1 MKTPVSTLRR
11 WALSAVVLAL
21 LVTWALPA
29 GDANAQAPELASCGP
44 PPAAANWTINV
55 SCEIS
60 ANTIAPQNVTI
71 TNNATVTIFGGRWLN
86 VDFTNSYL
94 RILPGSKLLIR
105 PGARLYTLPLGHTFL
120 NNTDGVFGY
129 YLKRVDGA
137 VMESYNPTFAFYPAS
152 TIKVLQHLHA
162 MRAVDAGTVTL
173 GGTNL
178 NVCSGGVNCSD
189 NANTAALCGGAIV
202 VETLQT
208 ALTNMM
214 RPSNNQSTN
223 AIQELFGNGTPSVG
237 RAAMNTTAWTTVAM
251 SNSTALEHKFA
262 CGNVVTNDPFNTAT
276 LVDLGLL
283 YEEAMTNDAVLPE
296 PTRTTFV
303 QIMLND
309 TNDGSLVTAI
319 NAIVDQEAALIEMPA
334 ADIQA
339 FKNGIQFAHKAG
351 NVQGTAY
358 ESDAGWVSLPVN
370 NGLDARQ
377 YVFGHFVDAATVN
390 TLPSFDARTSELLR
404 TAIRESLPLY

>member
-1 MKTPVSTLRR
+1 MNTDKSIVRTIRL
-11 WALSAVVLAL
+11 AAILVLL
-21 LVTWALPA
+21 LTMLLPA
-29 GDANAQAPELASCGP
+29 GQVGAQAPELAPCGP
-44 PPAAANWTINV
+44 PPAAANWTINA

-60 ANTIAPQNVTI
+60 ANTIAPRNVTI

-86 VDFTNSYL
+86 VDFTTYYL

-120 NNTDGVFGY
+120 NNSDGTFGY

-137 VMESYNPTFAFYPAS
+137 VMESHNPTFAFYPAS
-152 TIKVLQHLHA
+152 TIKVVQHLHA

-178 NVCSGGVNCSD
+178 NVCSGGTNCTDS
-189 NANTAALCGGAIV
+189 ANTAALCGGAMV

-223 AIQELFGNGTPSVG
+223 AIQELFGNGTPSAG
-237 RAAMNTTAWTTVAM
+237 RAAMNTTAWTTVGM
-251 SNSTALEHKFA
+251 SNSTALQHKFA
-262 CGNVVTNDPFNTAT
+262 CGNVANNPYNTLT
-276 LVDLGLL
+276 LADAALL
-283 YEEAMTNDAVLPE
+283 YEEVMTNDVVLPE
-296 PTRTTFV
+296 PERTTFV
-303 QIMLND
+303 QIMLNE
-309 TNDGSLVTAI
+309 TNDGSLLTAI
-319 NAIVDQEAALIEMPA
+319 NAIVDQEAARIEMPA

-339 FKNGIQFAHKAG
+339 FKNGLRFFHKAG
-351 NVQGTAY
+351 NIGTAY

-377 YVFGHFVDAATVN
+377 YVFGHFLDAATVN
-390 TLPSFDARTSELLR
+390 TLPSFDARTAELLR
-404 TAIRESLPLY
+404 TAIRESLPLH

>member
-1 MKTPVSTLRR
+1 MNRDKSFVRTIGL
-11 WALSAVVLAL
+11 AAVLVLWLGAL
-21 LVTWALPA
+21 LPA
-29 GDANAQAPELASCGP
+29 SRASAQQPELAPCGP
-44 PPAAANWTINV
+44 PPAAANWTINA

-60 ANTIAPQNVTI
+60 ANTIAPRNVTI
-71 TNNATVTIFGGRWLN
+71 ANNATVTIFGGRWLN
-86 VDFTNSYL
+86 VDFTNYYL

-105 PGARLYTLPLGHTFL
+105 PGARLYTLSLGHTFL
-120 NNTDGVFGY
+120 NNSDGTFGY

-152 TIKVLQHLHA
+152 TIKVVQHLHA

-178 NVCSGGVNCSD
+178 NVCSGGTNCTD
-189 NANTAALCGGAIV
+189 NANTVALCGGSMV

-237 RAAMNTTAWTTVAM
+237 RAAMNQTAWTTVGM
-251 SNSTALEHKFA
+251 NNSTALQHKFA
-262 CGNVVTNDPFNTAT
+262 CGNVANNPYNTLT
-276 LVDLGLL
+276 LADAGLL
-283 YEEAMTNDAVLPE
+283 YEEVMTDDAVLPE
-296 PTRTTFV
+296 PERTTFV
-303 QIMLND
+303 QIMLNE
-309 TNDGSLVTAI
+309 TNDGSLLNAI

-334 ADIQA
+334 IDIQA
-339 FKNGIQFAHKAG
+339 FKNGLQFIHKAG
-351 NVQGTAY
+351 NIGTAY
-358 ESDAGWVSLPVN
+358 ESDAGWLSLPVDGGAN
-370 NGLDARQ
+370 ARQ
-377 YVFGHFVDAATVN
+377 YVFGHFLDGATVN
-390 TLPSFDARTSELLR
+390 TLPSIDARTAELLR

>member
-1 MKTPVSTLRR
+1 MHMDKSIVRTIGLAAVLVLLLTTL
-11 WALSAVVLAL
+11 
-21 LVTWALPA
+21 LPA
-29 GDANAQAPELASCGP
+29 SYADAQEPELAPCAP
-44 PPAAANWTINV
+44 PPAAANWIINV
-55 SCEIS
+55 NCEIGV
-60 ANTIAPQNVTI
+60 NTIASRNVTI

-86 VDFTNSYL
+86 VDFTTYYL

-105 PGARLYTLPLGHTFL
+105 PGARLYTLALAHTFL
-120 NNTDGVFGY
+120 NNSDGTFGY

-152 TIKVLQHLHA
+152 TIKVVQHLHA

-178 NVCSGGVNCSD
+178 NVCSGGTNCTD
-189 NANTAALCGGAIV
+189 NANTAALCGGAMV

-237 RAAMNTTAWTTVAM
+237 RAAMNTTAWTTVGM
-251 SNSTALEHKFA
+251 SNSTALQHKFA
-262 CGNVVTNDPFNTAT
+262 CGNVANNPYNTLT
-276 LVDLGLL
+276 LADAGLL
-283 YEEAMTNDAVLPE
+283 YEEVMTNDAVLPE
-296 PTRTTFV
+296 PERTTLV
-303 QIMLND
+303 QIMLNE
-309 TNDGSLVTAI
+309 TNDNSLVTAI

-339 FKNGIQFAHKAG
+339 FKNGLQFAHKAG
-351 NVQGTAY
+351 NIGTAY

-370 NGLDARQ
+370 NGVDARQ
-377 YVFGHFVDAATVN
+377 YVFGHFLDAATVN
-390 TLPSFDARTSELLR
+390 TLPSFDARTAELLR
-404 TAIRESLPLY
+404 TAIRETLPLY

>member
-1 MKTPVSTLRR
+1 MNTDKSIARMIGLAGVLVLLLA
-11 WALSAVVLAL
+11 AL
-21 LVTWALPA
+21 LPA
-29 GDANAQAPELASCGP
+29 GHAAAQAPELAPCGP

-60 ANTIAPQNVTI
+60 ADTIAPQNVTI
-71 TNNATVTIFGGRWLN
+71 GNNATVAIFAGRWLN
-86 VDFTNSYL
+86 VDFTSFYL

-120 NNTDGVFGY
+120 NNSDGTFGY

-178 NVCSGGVNCSD
+178 NVCTGSTNCTD
-189 NANTAALCGGAIV
+189 NANTVALCGGSMA
-202 VETLQT
+202 VETLNF
-208 ALTNMM
+208 ALGRMM
-214 RPSNNQSTN
+214 INSDNEDTN
-223 AIQELFGNGTPSVG
+223 AVQELFGAGTPSAG
-237 RAAMNTTAWTTVAM
+237 RAAMNQTAWNVVGM
-251 SNSTALEHKFA
+251 SNSTALQHKFN
-262 CGNVVTNDPFNTAT
+262 CGNVSNNPYNTLT
-276 LVDLGLL
+276 LADIGLL
-283 YEEAMTNDAVLPE
+283 YEETMTNDAVLPE
-296 PTRTTFV
+296 PERTTFV
-303 QIMLND
+303 QIMFNE
-309 TNDGSLVTAI
+309 TNDNSLVTAI

-339 FKNGIQFAHKAG
+339 FKNGLQFAHKAG
-351 NVQGTAY
+351 NIGTAY

-370 NGLDARQ
+370 GGADTRQ

-390 TLPSFDARTSELLR
+390 TLPSFDARTAELLR

>member
-1 MKTPVSTLRR
+1 MNMDKSIVRTIGLAAVLVLLLSTL
-11 WALSAVVLAL
+11 
-21 LVTWALPA
+21 LPA
-29 GDANAQAPELASCGP
+29 SRASAQEPELAPCGP
-44 PPAAANWTINV
+44 PPAAANWTINA

-60 ANTIAPQNVTI
+60 ADTIAPQNVTI

-86 VDFTNSYL
+86 VDFTNFYL

-120 NNTDGVFGY
+120 NNTDGTFGY

-178 NVCSGGVNCSD
+178 NVCSGGVNCTD
-189 NANTAALCGGAIV
+189 NANTAALCGGAMV

-237 RAAMNTTAWTTVAM
+237 RAAMNTTAWTTVGM
-251 SNSTALEHKFA
+251 SNSTALRHKFA
-262 CGNVVTNDPFNTAT
+262 CGNVANNPFNTAT
-276 LVDLGLL
+276 LADLGLL

-296 PTRTTFV
+296 PERTTFV
-303 QIMLND
+303 QIMLNE

-319 NAIVDQEAALIEMPA
+319 NAIVAQEAALIEMDPV
-334 ADIQA
+334 DIQA
-339 FKNGIQFAHKAG
+339 FQNGIQFAHKAG
-351 NVQGTAY
+351 NIGTAY

-370 NGLDARQ
+370 GGADARQ
-377 YVFGHFVDAATVN
+377 YVFAHFVDAATTN

>member
-1 MKTPVSTLRR
+1 MKIACLTPPRP
-11 WALSAVVLAL
+11 ALFVLVLAL
-21 LVTWALPA
+21 LAASLLPA
-29 GDANAQAPELASCGP
+29 SRASAQEPDLAPCGP

-55 SCEIS
+55 SCEIG
-60 ANTIAPQNVTI
+60 ANTIAPRNVTI

-86 VDFTNSYL
+86 VDFTNYYL

-120 NNTDGVFGY
+120 NNTDGTFGY

-162 MRAVDAGTVTL
+162 MRAVGAGTVTL

-178 NVCSGGVNCSD
+178 NVCSGGTNCTD
-189 NANTAALCGGAIV
+189 NANTAALCGGAMV

-223 AIQELFGNGTPSVG
+223 AIQELFGAGTPSAG
-237 RAAMNTTAWTTVAM
+237 RAAMNTTAWTTVGL
-251 SNSTALEHKFA
+251 SNATALQHKFA
-262 CGNVVTNDPFNTAT
+262 CGNVANNPYNTLTLADVT
-276 LVDLGLL
+276 LL
-283 YEEAMTNDAVLPE
+283 YEEVMTNDAVLPE

-303 QIMLND
+303 QIMLNE

-339 FKNGIQFAHKAG
+339 FKNGLQFAHKAG
-351 NVQGTAY
+351 NIGTAY

-370 NGLDARQ
+370 GGADARQ
-377 YVFGHFVDAATVN
+377 YVFGHFLDAATVN
-390 TLPSFDARTSELLR
+390 TLPSFDARTAELLR

>member
-1 MKTPVSTLRR
+1 MNLRNTPSHRLFKVSIL
-11 WALSAVVLAL
+11 LSL
-21 LVTWALPA
+21 LLTILLPA
-29 GDANAQAPELASCGP
+29 GAVQAQEEAPLASCGQ
-44 PPAAANWTINV
+44 PPAAANWTINA

-60 ANTIAPQNVTI
+60 TGTIASMNVTI

-86 VDFTNSYL
+86 VDFTTYYL

-120 NNTDGVFGY
+120 NNTDGTFGY
-129 YLKRVDGA
+129 YLKRVGGA

-152 TIKVLQHLHA
+152 TIKVVQHLHA
-162 MRAVDAGTVTL
+162 MRAVDAGTVML

-178 NVCSGGVNCSD
+178 NVCSGGTNCTD
-189 NANTAALCGGAIV
+189 NANTAALCGGAMV

-223 AIQELFGNGTPSVG
+223 AIQELFGNGTPSAG
-237 RAAMNTTAWTTVAM
+237 RAAMNTTAWTTVGM
-251 SNSTALEHKFA
+251 SNSTVLQHKFA
-262 CGNVVTNDPFNTAT
+262 CGNVANNPYNTLT
-276 LVDLGLL
+276 LADAGLL
-283 YEEAMTNDAVLPE
+283 YEEVMTNDAVLPE

-303 QIMLND
+303 QIMLNE
-309 TNDGSLVTAI
+309 TNDNSLVNAI

-351 NVQGTAY
+351 NIGTAY

-370 NGLDARQ
+370 GGADARE
-377 YVFGHFVDAATVN
+377 YVFGHFLDAATVN
-390 TLPSFDARTSELLR
+390 TLPSFDARTAELLR

>member
-1 MKTPVSTLRR
+1 MKIPCLTPIRP
-11 WALSAVVLAL
+11 ALIALVLAL
-21 LVTWALPA
+21 MAASLLPA
-29 GDANAQAPELASCGP
+29 SHAGAQAPELAPCGP

-55 SCEIS
+55 SCEIG
-60 ANTIAPQNVTI
+60 AGAIAPMNVAI

-86 VDFTNSYL
+86 VDFTNFYL
-94 RILPGSKLLIR
+94 RILPGSKLLIQ
-105 PGARLYTLPLGHTFL
+105 PGARLYTLPLGHIFL
-120 NNTDGVFGY
+120 NNADGTFGY

-137 VMESYNPTFAFYPAS
+137 VMESYNSTFAFYPAS
-152 TIKVLQHLHA
+152 TIKVVQHLHA

-178 NVCSGGVNCSD
+178 NVCSGGTNCTD
-189 NANTAALCGGAIV
+189 NANTAALCGGSMV

-223 AIQELFGNGTPSVG
+223 AIQELFGSGTPSAG
-237 RAAMNTTAWTTVAM
+237 RAAMNTTAWITVGM
-251 SNSTALEHKFA
+251 SNSTALQHKFA
-262 CGNVVTNDPFNTAT
+262 CGNVANNPYNTLT
-276 LVDLGLL
+276 LADAALL
-283 YEEAMTNDAVLPE
+283 YEEVMTNDAVLPE

-303 QIMLND
+303 QIMLNE

-339 FKNGIQFAHKAG
+339 FKNGVQFAHKAG
-351 NVQGTAY
+351 NIGTAY

-370 NGLDARQ
+370 GGADARQ
-377 YVFGHFVDAATVN
+377 YVFGHFLDAATVN
-390 TLPSFDARTSELLR
+390 TLPSFDARTAELLR

>member
-1 MKTPVSTLRR
+1 MNTDKSIARTIGLAAVLVLLLTTL
-11 WALSAVVLAL
+11 
-21 LVTWALPA
+21 LPA
-29 GDANAQAPELASCGP
+29 NRASAQEPELAPCGP

-55 SCEIS
+55 SCEIG
-60 ANTIAPQNVTI
+60 ANTIAPRNVTI

-86 VDFTNSYL
+86 VDFTTYYL

-120 NNTDGVFGY
+120 NNTDGTFGY

-137 VMESYNPTFAFYPAS
+137 VMESFNPTFAFYPAS

-178 NVCSGGVNCSD
+178 NVCSGGVNCED
-189 NANTAALCGGAIV
+189 LANTAALCGGSMV

-223 AIQELFGNGTPSVG
+223 AIQELFGNGTPSAG
-237 RAAMNTTAWTTVAM
+237 RAAMNTTAWTTVGM
-251 SNSTALEHKFA
+251 SNSTALRHKFA
-262 CGNVVTNDPFNTAT
+262 CGNVANNPFNTAT
-276 LVDLGLL
+276 LADLGLL

-296 PTRTTFV
+296 PERTTFV
-303 QIMLND
+303 QIMLNE

-319 NAIVDQEAALIEMPA
+319 NTIVAQEAALIEMDPV
-334 ADIQA
+334 DIQA
-339 FKNGIQFAHKAG
+339 FQNGIQFAHKAG

-370 NGLDARQ
+370 GGADTRQ
-377 YVFGHFVDAATVN
+377 YVFGHFVDAATIN
-390 TLPSFDARTSELLR
+390 TLPSFDARTAELLR

>member
-1 MKTPVSTLRR
+1 MKIACLTPPRP
-11 WALSAVVLAL
+11 ALFVLVLAL
-21 LVTWALPA
+21 LAASLLPA
-29 GDANAQAPELASCGP
+29 SRASAQEPELAPCGP
-44 PPAAANWTINV
+44 PPAAANWIINA

-60 ANTIAPQNVTI
+60 ANTIAPRNVTI

-86 VDFTNSYL
+86 VDFTNYYL

-120 NNTDGVFGY
+120 NNTDGTFGY

-178 NVCSGGVNCSD
+178 NVCSGGTNCTD
-189 NANTAALCGGAIV
+189 NANTAALCGGSMV
-202 VETLQT
+202 VESLQT

-223 AIQELFGNGTPSVG
+223 AIQELFGAGTPSAG
-237 RAAMNTTAWTTVAM
+237 RAAMNTTAWTTVGM
-251 SNSTALEHKFA
+251 SNATALQHKFA
-262 CGNVVTNDPFNTAT
+262 CGNVANNPYNTLT
-276 LVDLGLL
+276 LADAGLL

-296 PTRTTFV
+296 PERTTFV
-303 QIMLND
+303 QIMLNE

-339 FKNGIQFAHKAG
+339 FKNGLQFAHKAG
-351 NVQGTAY
+351 NIGTAY

-370 NGLDARQ
+370 GGADVRQ
-377 YVFGHFVDAATVN
+377 YVFGHFLDAATVN
-390 TLPSFDARTSELLR
+390 ALPSFDARTAELLR

>member
-1 MKTPVSTLRR
+1 MTSTLGRGRLLAVIPAYNEQGAIRR
-11 WALSAVVLAL
+11 VAAGVREVLPEADVLVVDDGSSDRTMEEAEAAGV
-21 LVTWALPA
+21 LVVRHPFNL
-29 GDANAQAPELASCGP
+29 GIG
-44 PPAAANWTINV
+44 
-55 SCEIS
+55 
-60 ANTIAPQNVTI
+60 
-71 TNNATVTIFGGRWLN
+71 ATVQTG
-86 VDFTNSYL
+86 L
-94 RILPGSKLLIR
+94 RFACEALRHCLIR

-120 NNTDGVFGY
+120 NNSDGTFGY

-152 TIKVLQHLHA
+152 TIKVVQHLHA

-173 GGTNL
+173 NGTNL
-178 NVCSGGVNCSD
+178 NVCSGGTNCTD
-189 NANTAALCGGAIV
+189 NANTAVLCGGSMV

-223 AIQELFGNGTPSVG
+223 AIQELFGAGTPSAG
-237 RAAMNTTAWTTVAM
+237 RAAMNQTAWNTVGM
-251 SNSTALEHKFA
+251 SNSTALQHKFA
-262 CGNVVTNDPFNTAT
+262 CGNVANNPYNTAT
-276 LVDLGLL
+276 LADLGLL
-283 YEEAMTNDAVLPE
+283 YEEVMTNDAVLPE
-296 PTRTTFV
+296 PERTTFV

-339 FKNGIQFAHKAG
+339 FKNGLQFAHKAG
-351 NVQGTAY
+351 NIGTAY

-370 NGLDARQ
+370 NGLDVRQ
-377 YVFGHFVDAATVN
+377 YVFGHFLDAATVN
-390 TLPSFDARTSELLR
+390 TLPSFDARTAELLR